1 MSHQDLV
8 ENIQPGVAQHMA
20 DNSLALLRF
29 LSSDA
34 SPIPRL
40 EHGFSRPRTVF
51 FSNLNL
57 FVMYSFTTAKI
68 MYVTLFGA
76 SFYLVWT
83 TGVNRVWTALGAV
96 VSAFV
101 GALIGAN
108 GVAFVMTNVLHK
120 GMSWFREEYFPVIL
134 YGPAAIVG
142 MWPKLQ
148 SCLGHSNLVLDRCI
162 DQSNTVQQDWFQ
174 PNARKA
180 HVGSVITFSV
190 WACRSGSAFQ
200 YWHQCRSFP
209 WRDGHVRG
217 PRHRCAFDT
226 ESTNLRRET

>member
-1 MSHQDLV
+1 MILRVFLVADVSSMSHQDLV

-34 SPIPRL
+34 SPVPRL

-51 FSNLNL
+51 FSNLDF

-76 SFYLVWT
+76 SLYLVWT
-83 TGVNRVWTALGAV
+83 TGVKRVWTALGAV
-96 VSAFV
+96 VSAFI

-108 GVAFVMTNVLHK
+108 GVAFVMTNILHK
-120 GMSWFREEYFPVIL
+120 GMSWFGAEYFPVIL

-142 MWPKLQ
+142 MWSKLQ
-148 SCLGHSNLVLDRCI
+148 SRLGHPNLVSNRCI
-162 DQSNTVQQDWFQ
+162 DQSDAVQQDWFR
-174 PNARKA
+174 PNA
-180 HVGSVITFSV
+180 
-190 WACRSGSAFQ
+190 
-200 YWHQCRSFP
+200 
-209 WRDGHVRG
+209 
-217 PRHRCAFDT
+217 
-226 ESTNLRRET
+226 

>member
-1 MSHQDLV
+1 MSRQDLV

-20 DNSLALLRF
+20 ENSLALLRF

-40 EHGFSRPRTVF
+40 EHGFARPRTVF
-51 FSNLNL
+51 FSNLG
-57 FVMYSFTTAKI
+57 FFMIYSFTMAKI

-83 TGVNRVWTALGAV
+83 SGIQRVWTALGAV
-96 VSAFV
+96 VFAFV

-120 GMSWFREEYFPVIL
+120 SMSWFRAEYFPVIL

-142 MWPKLQ
+142 MWSKFQ
-148 SCLGHSNLVLDRCI
+148 SRLAHSLM
-162 DQSNTVQQDWFQ
+162 
-174 PNARKA
+174 
-180 HVGSVITFSV
+180 
-190 WACRSGSAFQ
+190 
-200 YWHQCRSFP
+200 
-209 WRDGHVRG
+209 
-217 PRHRCAFDT
+217 
-226 ESTNLRRET
+226 RR